1 MLAETPSLTE
11 QPRRDKHLYQI
22 DLVRLVTF
30 GGVILDH
37 VMIGITAA
45 TSVAAGSVEVFLRY
59 TRYGLSLIHI

>member
-37 VMIGITAA
+37 VMIGIT
-45 TSVAAGSVEVFLRY
+45 
-59 TRYGLSLIHI
+59 LSLIHI